1 MHGHPHL
8 IRLAPPAPKQAS
20 RPAKVVQLESRR
32 QARLEAAQAEQPRPR
47 PAA

>member
-1 MHGHPHL
+1 MHLHL
-8 IRLAPPAPKQAS
+8 VRVASRPKNGQ

-32 QARLEAAQAEQPRPR
+32 QARLERQRPERYQPR